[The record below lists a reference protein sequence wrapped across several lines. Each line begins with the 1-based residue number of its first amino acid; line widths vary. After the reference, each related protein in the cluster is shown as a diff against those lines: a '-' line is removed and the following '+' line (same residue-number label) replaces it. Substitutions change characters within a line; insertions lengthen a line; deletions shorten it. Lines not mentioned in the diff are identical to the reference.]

1 MGNGERAANQRRQ
14 RPAPPWRVFL
24 SHTSD
29 LREVPTGRSFVSAA
43 EASVIRAGH
52 VPTDMAY
59 FTARDAE
66 PENYCRTM
74 VAEADV
80 YIGIIGFRY
89 GSLARDQLHR
99 SYTELEYEAAI
110 AEGLPRLLF
119 LVREGSP
126 HSLPITQPD
135 EHSLRQHA
143 FRRRLLNEAG
153 VTVAWV
159 ETAADVEIGVFQA
172 LIELRYGGT
181 SSQQQSDSYQR
192 YELTARLSEMP
203 DGTIA
208 ASFPDRLR
216 KLRGQHRSQEE
227 MAEAVGVTISTYRR
241 WEAGKTRP
249 HPRQVRGLCRV
260 LAVDESQLGL
270 DARSATSSA
279 PAAGPTSEAMVW
291 TPADGYSELVARVE
305 VARSLG
311 ADLID
316 TFNQQT
322 DLLRS
327 LDRQL
332 GAASVAEQM
341 RGHLA
346 TLEDALTFVVRPDIR
361 VPTARALA
369 GAATLGAWQS
379 LDGGALDKAWRLYE
393 LAKRAAAEAGDPM
406 LLTHAMG
413 EQAYVLS
420 DAGQANYAVDM
431 LHQAR
436 RMSGKK
442 VSPRLAAWLFAAE
455 AELCAKAGRSGDCYR
470 ALENAARYLP
480 AGDEARDPD
489 MPSIFLNGAHLARW
503 SGNALALL
511 GDAGAMD
518 NLYTALDAMD
528 STFMRATAGIHCDLA
543 QAHLARGESPLARE
557 HLGKALAISKQTG
570 SARHFRRVD
579 LLSRRLQ

>member
-1 MGNGERAANQRRQ
+1 MGYGEQAANQRRQ

-52 VPTDMAY
+52 ALVNMAY

-66 PENYCRTM
+66 PENYCRAM

-80 YIGIIGFRY
+80 YIGIIGLRY

-119 LVREGSP
+119 LVCEGSP
-126 HSLPITQPD
+126 QLLPISPPD

-159 ETAADVEIGVFQA
+159 ETAADVEVGVFQA

-181 SSQQQSDSYQR
+181 SSEQQSDRYQR
-192 YELTARLSEMP
+192 YESNTELSKLP
-203 DGTIA
+203 QDIIA
-208 ASFPDRLR
+208 ASFQDRLR
-216 KLRGQHRSQEE
+216 ELRGKRRSQEE

-241 WEAGKTRP
+241 WESGTTRP
-249 HPRQVRGLCRV
+249 HPRQVRALCKV

-270 DARSATSSA
+270 DARRAVPPT
-279 PAAGPTSEAMVW
+279 PVAGPVKEAVLW
-291 TPADGYSELVARVE
+291 APADGYSELVARVE
-305 VARSLG
+305 AARSLG

-322 DLLRS
+322 DLLRI
-327 LDRQL
+327 LDRRL
-332 GAASVAEQM
+332 GAAAVAEQM

-361 VPTARALA
+361 VPIARALA
-369 GAATLGAWQS
+369 GAATLAAWQS
-379 LDGGALDKAWRLYE
+379 LDGGALDRAWRLYE
-393 LAKRAAAEAGDPM
+393 LAKRAAAQAGDPM
-406 LLTHAMG
+406 LLTHATG

-420 DAGQANYAVDM
+420 DAGQANYAVDV

-436 RMSGKK
+436 RMGGTK

-455 AELCAKAGRSGDCYR
+455 AELSAKAGRSGDCYR
-470 ALENAARYLP
+470 ALENATRYLP

-518 NLYTALDAMD
+518 NLYTALGAMD
-528 STFMRATAGIHCDLA
+528 STFTRATAGMHCDLA
-543 QAHLARGESPLARE
+543 QAHLARGEPPLALE
-557 HLGKALAISKQTG
+557 HLDKARVISQQTS
-570 SARHFRRVD
+570 SARHYRRVE